1 MINLLFAGSVDD
13 GKSTLIGRM
22 LVDSDRVK
30 KDVLET
36 IRRDSEMRGE
46 ELDYSLITDGLTS
59 EKNQRITIDIAHLYI
74 DLDGERIH
82 ILDCPGHQEYTRNM
96 AVAASTADIAVVLMD
111 VTKGITEQTS
121 THLEILKKMGVE
133 DVVIACNKMDLVGY
147 KMDGIG
153 KELRGYTCVPI
164 SAKTGWNVLKRAG
177 GQEVSLA
184 EEIRKRIKKKK
195 GKKEGTP
202 IVFDV
207 FSVIFNDGKRGYTG
221 RLRSGELKKG
231 EKLKVLRT
239 GEEVLVSSYTQTGDR
254 AILYLHGERDIDIGD
269 TLAAPSCK
277 CNVKAYVT
285 LFWFCKSP
293 LQDGRYIAQGCEYGR
308 KRVHILETAH
318 EHLLANDVTRA
329 LCEFDTPVL
338 STPHV
343 PNHYLLIH
351 PTTYETVGCVLIRS

>member
-1 MINLLFAGSVDD
+1 MVNLLFAGSVDD

-74 DLDGERIH
+74 DLDGERVH

-147 KMDGIG
+147 RIDGT
-153 KELRGYTCVPI
+153 EENLYGYTWIPI
-164 SAKTGWNVLKRAG
+164 SAKTGWNVLKRAE
-177 GQEVSLA
+177 GQKISLA
-184 EEIRKRIKKKK
+184 EEIRKRIEKKK
-195 GKKEGTP
+195 GKKKATP

-207 FSVIFNDGKRGYTG
+207 FSVIFKDGKRGYTG
-221 RLRSGELKKG
+221 RIRSGELKKG
-231 EKLKVLRT
+231 TKLEILRT
-239 GEEVLVSSYTQTGDR
+239 GEHVLLTSYTQTGDR
-254 AILYLHGERDIDIGD
+254 AVLYLHGERDIDMGD
-269 TLAAPSCK
+269 TLAEIGCK
-277 CNVKAYVT
+277 KNKKAYAT
-285 LFWFCKSP
+285 LFMFSGCN
-293 LQDGRYIAQGCEYGR
+293 QDGRYIAQGCEYDR
-308 KRVHILETAH
+308 KHVHILETAH
-318 EHLLANDVTRA
+318 KPIAANEITRA
-329 LCEFDTPVL
+329 LCEFDTPVI
-338 STPHV
+338 SDSKV
-343 PNHYLLIH
+343 PCHYLLIR
-351 PTTYETVGCVLIRS
+351 PTTYETVGSIKINT